1 MVTDREQDDD
11 ARLSTDDG
19 IRPHFGTR
27 IGTEPGQS
35 GGADISGAPGGGTG
49 WGSLPHGMGTHD
61 DSPGLAGVEAAGAEE
76 EDNGAG
82 KPRMGSDHGEAADS
96 GVNTA
101 PVGT

>member
-1 MVTDREQDDD
+1 MTERDEDDD

-35 GGADISGAPGGGTG
+35 GGADISGSPGGGTG
-49 WGSLPHGMGTHD
+49 WSSLPAGIGTHG
-61 DSPGLAGVEAAGAEE
+61 DSPGRASAETGSKE
-76 EDNGAG
+76 EDDDAG
-82 KPRMGSDHGEAADS
+82 EERIGSRHGQLDDS
-96 GVNTA
+96 GVNTR

>member
-1 MVTDREQDDD
+1 MTERDQDDD
-11 ARLSTDDG
+11 AGLSTDDG
-19 IRPHFGTR
+19 VRMHFGTR

-49 WGSLPHGMGTHD
+49 WGSLPEGMGTHD
-61 DSPGLAGVEAAGAEE
+61 DSSGLTGAEAAGAEE

-82 KPRMGSDHGEAADS
+82 KPRMGSHHGEVADS

>member
-1 MVTDREQDDD
+1 MTERDEDDD

-35 GGADISGAPGGGTG
+35 GGANISGSPGGGTG
-49 WGSLPHGMGTHD
+49 WGSLPTRMGTHD
-61 DSPGLAGVEAAGAEE
+61 DSPGRASAETRSNKENDDAGEE
-76 EDNGAG
+76 
-82 KPRMGSDHGEAADS
+82 RIGSRHGQIADS
-96 GVNTA
+96 GVNTG